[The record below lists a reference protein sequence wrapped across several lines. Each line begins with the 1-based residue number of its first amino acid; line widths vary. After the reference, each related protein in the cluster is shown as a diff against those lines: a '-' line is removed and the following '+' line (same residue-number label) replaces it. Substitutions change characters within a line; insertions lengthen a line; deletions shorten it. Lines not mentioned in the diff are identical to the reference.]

1 MKVHFKRT
9 VMAYKVK
16 SPILGFEDTQE
27 VDIEELDLLFSSMV
41 DTQNENI
48 SFTLVNPFLL
58 REYNFEI
65 SDEIKEL
72 LSINDDSKISVYNIL
87 LIQKPLEKSLINFL
101 APIVVNHDTKE
112 LAQIILDPKK
122 YPDYG
127 MTETIESFKEA

>member
-1 MKVHFKRT
+1 
-9 VMAYKVK
+9 MAYEVK
-16 SPILGFEDTQE
+16 SPILGFEDTKEVELQE
-27 VDIEELDLLFSSMV
+27 IDSLFTSMK
-41 DTQNENI
+41 DAKNDKI

-58 REYNFEI
+58 RAYDFEI

-101 APIVVNHDTKE
+101 APLVVNHDSKQ

-122 YPDYG
+122 YPNYG
-127 MTETIESFKEA
+127 ITETIDSYKEA